1 MFKQKKLSS
10 IIALV
15 FLFFVVNASANK
27 WDRMIFEFE
36 QHDMVSPPPE
46 DATLFIGSS
55 SIRLWPSLKE
65 SFSPI
70 PVMNRGFGG
79 AQTADVLEYM
89 DRIVLPYKPKN
100 IVFYCGGND
109 VAKGKS
115 PQVAVTNLKTFIER
129 VHKVLPETKIFV
141 LSMKPTPSREEQW
154 PKLQFGNKA
163 RADYISKTNNVFYVD
178 VAKSMFDIEGNLKKN
193 IYIADNLHLNKVG
206 YYGWVKILKAR
217 LEQGY

>member
-1 MFKQKKLSS
+1 MFTHTKISGAIA
-10 IIALV
+10 II
-15 FLFFVVNASANK
+15 FLLFMTSASANK

-36 QHDMVSPPPE
+36 QHDMVSPPPQ

-55 SIRLWPSLKE
+55 SIRLWPSLAK

-70 PVMNRGFGG
+70 PIINRGFGG

-109 VAKGKS
+109 VSKGKS
-115 PQVAVTNLKTFIER
+115 PQVAVTNLRKFIER

-141 LSMKPTPSREEQW
+141 LSMKPTPSREAQW
-154 PKLQFGNKA
+154 PKLQLANKA
-163 RADYISKTNNVFYVD
+163 RADYISQSKNVFYVD
-178 VAKSMFDIEGNLKKN
+178 VAQSMFDTEGNIKKN
-193 IYIADNLHLNKVG
+193 IFIADNLHLNKVG
-206 YYGWVKILKAR
+206 YDHWVKILKER
-217 LEQGY
+217 LLQGY

>member
-1 MFKQKKLSS
+1 MFRQKKLSG
-10 IIALV
+10 IITLIL
-15 FLFFVVNASANK
+15 LFFVVNASANK

-36 QHDMVSPPPE
+36 QQDMVSPPPKE
-46 DATLFIGSS
+46 ATLFIGSS
-55 SIRLWPSLKE
+55 SIRLWPSLNKD
-65 SFSPI
+65 FSPLPI
-70 PVMNRGFGG
+70 INRGFGG

-141 LSMKPTPSREEQW
+141 LSLKPTPKREEQW
-154 PKLQFGNKA
+154 PKLQLANKA
-163 RADYISKTNNVFYVD
+163 RADYISKTKNVFYVD

-193 IYIADNLHLNKVG
+193 IYVSDNLHMNKTG
-206 YYGWVKILKAR
+206 YYDWVKILKSR
-217 LEQGY
+217 LKQGY